1 MSRRVIFLLAILATY
16 FASSQA
22 ASNSDSKPKPKS
34 AAAATSER
42 KITVPDIAY
51 EKYKLKNGL
60 EVILSENHRLPIVA
74 VNIWYHVGPANERPG
89 RTGFAHLF
97 EHLMFEGS
105 KHVGEKA
112 HFRYLEAAGGANIN
126 GTTEFDRTNY
136 FETVPSNELEK
147 ALWLESD
154 RMGFLLDTLTEAKLA
169 NQRDVVRNERRQR
182 VENDPYGLADEA
194 LFQALFPAEHP
205 YHGHVIGSH
214 ADIEAAQLNDVREFF
229 HLYYAPNN
237 ASLVIAGDI
246 DKVRVKE
253 LVEKYFGPLPSGPPV
268 PSINVRTPHIT
279 QEKRLVITDKVGLPR
294 VYIAWITD
302 PIFKPGDA
310 AEQLLGRIL
319 GGGRSKASR
328 LFQHLVHDK
337 QIAQDVHAEQ
347 YTLALGSVF
356 FIQVT
361 AKRGITPEQIEAAV
375 DEELSD
381 VREHGVT
388 QAELDRERNVV
399 EARMLRRMDKL
410 GGLGGVADRL
420 NLYNHYLGD
429 PGFLQKDI
437 NRYEHVSTID
447 VQRVAQ
453 DKLTRNSRVVVYCIP
468 GEKVVH
474 DVPRIAR
481 SEEPA
486 PPPDE
491 KTMAFEEAQAWRAQ
505 APQPGASSNISLPSP
520 RQFKLANGLTVL
532 LVEKHDL
539 PLITAELTVIGGS
552 GANPADRPGL
562 ALFTANMLEAGTKTR
577 SNLQIAIDADK
588 DGAEIESTSDSD
600 RSAVSISCLKQH
612 LNSAFDLLSDVV
624 LNPAFAPEEIER
636 VRKESISSLQ
646 QDGNSSRTTA
656 LRVFQQVLYGK
667 ENPYG
672 YTALG
677 SEESL
682 KTLQRTD
689 IVNFWRNTYVPGNAV
704 LAIAGDITETQ
715 AHVLAN
721 KYFGHWKGTPKLG
734 APPSLKGEPG
744 RKIVIIN
751 KPGAAQSSVL
761 VGGTG
766 IAHSSPDY
774 IAVDVMNTVLG
785 GLFSSRLNMNLR
797 ERHGYSYGAFSQ
809 FTDRRGTGAFYARA
823 EVRTDVTAPA
833 VGEILSEL
841 NKVSLNP
848 LSADEVRTGRDS
860 ISRSLSS
867 LFETS
872 ARASQSLS
880 DLFVYGLPLDYYAKL
895 PVQINSVTPAVAAKI
910 AGKYIRPDEMTV
922 VVVGDGTKI
931 EPALKKLNLGP
942 IQVLDQQG
950 NMQASR

>member
-1 MSRRVIFLLAILATY
+1 MVRRVIFLLAILLVTY
-16 FASSQA
+16 LASGQA
-22 ASNSDSKPKPKS
+22 ASNSDSKSKPKHAPVAS
-34 AAAATSER
+34 ASR
-42 KITVPDIAY
+42 IKIPDIAY

-246 DKVRVKE
+246 NKARTKE

-268 PSINVRTPHIT
+268 PVIKVKTPHIT

-319 GGGRSKASR
+319 GGGRSRASR

-375 DEELSD
+375 DEELSN

-399 EARMLRRMDKL
+399 EARMLRKMDKL
-410 GGLGGVADRL
+410 GGQGGVADRL

-437 NRYEHVSTID
+437 DRYEQVSTSD
-447 VQRVAQ
+447 LQRVAQ

-474 DVPRIAR
+474 DVARIAR

-486 PPPDE
+486 QADE
-491 KTMAFEEAQAWRAQ
+491 KTKAFEEAQAWRAQ
-505 APQPGASSNISLPSP
+505 APQSGPSSNISLPSP
-520 RQFKLANGLTVL
+520 HQFKLANGLTVL

-552 GANPADRPGL
+552 GANPPDRPGL

-656 LRVFQQVLYGK
+656 LRIFQQVLYGK

-682 KTLQRTD
+682 KTLQRMD
-689 IVNFWRNTYVPGNAV
+689 IVNFWRSTYVPGNAV
-704 LAIAGDITETQ
+704 LAIAGDITQNQ
-715 AHVLAN
+715 AQLLAK
-721 KYFGHWKGTPKLG
+721 KYFGQWKGTPNLG
-734 APPSLKGEPG
+734 PPPSLKGMPG
-744 RKIVIIN
+744 RKVLIIN

-774 IAVDVMNTVLG
+774 IAVDVMNTILG

-797 ERHGYSYGAFSQ
+797 ERHGYCYGAFSQ

-823 EVRTDVTAPA
+823 EVRADVTAPA

-841 NKVSLNP
+841 NKISLDP

-872 ARASQSLS
+872 ARTSQSLS

-895 PVQINSVTPAVAAKI
+895 PVQINKVTPDIAAKI
-910 AGKYIRPDEMTV
+910 AGKYIHPDEMTV
-922 VVVGDGTKI
+922 VVVGDSAKI
-931 EPALKKLNLGP
+931 EPALKKLKLGP
-942 IQVLDQQG
+942 IQVLDPQG